1 MVHGQASRFAKLY
14 RTPCWSMSGPQA
26 LGRGSITLHREWS
39 LAPASDTSLITALL
53 HFHLQS
59 QPNISTENKDS
70 EEPKVLRGCAAHPSF
85 KLVDDHLV
93 TQLGEQYHC
102 HLDFLVDHVQRNR
115 TEQCV
120 SC

>member
-1 MVHGQASRFAKLY
+1 MTRHS
-14 RTPCWSMSGPQA
+14 S
-26 LGRGSITLHREWS
+26 LH
-39 LAPASDTSLITALL
+39 L

-70 EEPKVLRGCAAHPSF
+70 EEPKVLRGCAAPPSF